1 MSTVTDA
8 TRRLQ
13 ADGYTGN
20 WYANEAGRLVCG
32 ECGGE
37 FDPADVVVDQVLR
50 FEGQSDPDDEMIL
63 FAVRGPCG
71 DRGVYSAA
79 YGPYQSPEDTAVIAG
94 LTHRGTGRP
103 SD

>member
-20 WYANEAGRLVCG
+20 WYANDAGELVCG
-32 ECGGE
+32 ECGAT
-37 FDPADVVVDQVLR
+37 FDPADVVVDEVLR

-63 FAVRGPCG
+63 YAVRGPCG
-71 DRGVYSAA
+71 HQGVYSAA
-79 YGPYQSPEDTAVIAG
+79 YGSYQSREDTAVIAK
-94 LTHRGTGRP
+94 LPRGRP
-103 SD
+103 T